1 MLKNNI
7 LIVLLLFSNLIYC
20 EVVIDSLLIKLESK
34 MEKRLLF
41 DSKKEKKINNYKNII
56 VDTLL
61 DSKTKFEITKKLIY
75 ELEYYSFDKALY
87 YALEN
92 LKIAQK
98 INDPQLIADSNIIIA
113 KLLMESGRYKESL
126 DILTSINRKQISSRL
141 LVNYFYSLK
150 EAYSELNY
158 YSSIPKNKEKYFL
171 MHQKYQDSLAVIL
184 PKNSDDFLRL
194 KEKEYRDQRLLD
206 KALKIN
212 SQRLKGKKSGTR
224 DFSLITFERSLLY
237 ELTKNKKKE
246 KKYLILS
253 AISDI
258 EASVKDNASLAKLAM
273 ILYEEK
279 KIFKAHQFI
288 NFSLDDATFFNS
300 KLRFIN
306 ISSILP
312 VITEAY
318 EKESALQNKK
328 LTQSLIFSTILVI
341 VLLCTTFYI
350 YSQVKKLSEAR
361 VELKKVNTKLKDV
374 NNQLNTSNENLNI
387 INVELLKSDIIK
399 EKYIATFLNLYS
411 DYINKLDIY
420 RKLVKKYVALNRISE
435 LQKLTESKQVID
447 DEMKLFQKNF
457 DESFLH
463 IYPNFI
469 QKFNQLLTDDKR
481 IQVKKG
487 ELLNT
492 ELRIYALIR
501 LGITNS
507 EQIAKIL
514 RYSVSTIY
522 NYRVKLKNNAK
533 KDRDFFEDQ
542 VKQIS

>member
-1 MLKNNI
+1 
-7 LIVLLLFSNLIYC
+7 
-20 EVVIDSLLIKLESK
+20 